1 MSAKFDQV
9 FKDVVENKKK
19 ILEMQKE
26 NKQLKIEIQTQ
37 SFKVLWKN

>member
-37 SFKVLWKN
+37 SFKVL